1 MHLLLQKKYQFVFAI
16 AMKPQ
21 HSYLQRVVLQPQ
33 QCLEPIAT
41 SVQIE
46 LTPAQQHYL
55 VRVLRLKQG
64 AEFIALNGKGQWW
77 RAGLSDDLQR
87 ATIVEELL
95 ANTEL
100 PIPVTLAIAM
110 PKGNGMESIIRTC
123 TELGVSQIVP
133 LWSDRT
139 VVKAG
144 TSMGAQK
151 LERWQRLAQEAS
163 EQSLRTYV
171 PEISEPQ
178 AFGDWLRHSDTCQHK
193 FMGVTQGSRPH
204 LLTSM
209 LSIYNTNLL
218 ADAIIVATGPEGGW
232 TKAEEELAIVRDFQP
247 VSFGARILAA
257 TTAPVVALSI
267 ISAVVSARLQDHART

>member
-1 MHLLLQKKYQFVFAI
+1 
-16 AMKPQ
+16 MKTQ
-21 HSYLQRVVLQPQ
+21 RANLQRVVLQPQ
-33 QCLEPIAT
+33 QCMQLLLAEA
-41 SVQIE
+41 QIE
-46 LTPAQQHYL
+46 LVPAQKHYL
-55 VRVLRLKQG
+55 AHVLRLKPG

-77 RAGLSDDLQR
+77 RAELLADLQS
-87 ATIVEELL
+87 AVIVEEII

-100 PIPVTLAIAM
+100 LIPVTLAIAM

-139 VVKAG
+139 VIRPG

-151 LERWQRLAQEAS
+151 LERWQRIAQESS

-178 AFGDWLRHSDTCQHK
+178 AFSDWLRFDGDQGDRQNYQHK
-193 FMGVTQGSRPH
+193 FIGTTQGDRPH
-204 LLTSM
+204 LLASM
-209 LSIYNTNLL
+209 LEIWSEIGGANLSAGNIL
-218 ADAIIVATGPEGGW
+218 VATGAEGGW
-232 TKAEEELAIVRDFQP
+232 TKAEEELAIAQGFQP
-247 VSFGARILAA
+247 ASLGDQVLAA

-267 ISAVVSARLQDHART
+267 VSAVISAAL